1 MAYVNYD
8 PTLGM
13 AAKQTSDW
21 GPLSYREDQLRKS
34 AGLDL
39 MGRPVALQSMSSEPE
54 YQIGSDGLPVI
65 DQAGQPVMANS
76 ATPNLAYYSWLNGE
90 VDPAYTQAQQA
101 AQAKRDANQAY
112 QQLGALEQYGLS
124 YKNKALSSEANR
136 ETIAQRLGEYG
147 VNNLQDLGST
157 TVDGKPVFY
166 NRTTGQALPGELGY
180 TSYGDGFTRYKL
192 QAMPDGSA
200 LPVPA
205 WEDSSDNGK
214 IAQGLS
220 IAAMLAAPWAL
231 PALGAA
237 TGLGAAASGALY
249 GGATGALTSGIG
261 GGNVLE
267 GGLTGALAGG
277 IGGAFGAG
285 PGQFDVSQG
294 LGGAAGK
301 AINSAAS
308 GALTGGMKAGLSGQN
323 ILEGATMGGVAG
335 GLGSYANSQLA
346 GAGLGPKASGFL
358 SSQLSGAARDQLGSM
373 FGQNQPIMRRP
384 SMGGGVKQAAS
395 SNPLSQLGSSSAP
408 LAGGGKDWATF
419 QQYLK
424 TQGQLFGSGQQ
435 QPIRRPSMGGGI
447 KQVAASPLA
456 QLGNASAPSAG
467 GSKDWST
474 FQQYLKTQGLA

>member
-1 MAYVNYD
+1 MAYVNFN

-21 GPLSYREDQLRKS
+21 GPLSYREDQLRKA
-34 AGLDL
+34 AGLGL
-39 MGRPVALQSMSSEPE
+39 FGRPVALQSWSSEPQ
-54 YQIGSDGLPVI
+54 YQTGSDGMPVI
-65 DQAGQPVMANS
+65 GQDGQPVLTNS
-76 ATPNLAYYSWLNGE
+76 FTMDPTYQRWLNGE

-136 ETIAQRLGEYG
+136 ETIAQRLSEYG
-147 VNNLQDLGST
+147 ISNLHDLGST
-157 TVDGKPVFY
+157 QVDGKPVFY
-166 NRTTGQALPGELGY
+166 SRTTGHMLPGELGY
-180 TSYGDGFTRYKL
+180 TSYGNGFTRYKL

-205 WEDSSDNGK
+205 WEDSSDNAK

-220 IAAMLAAPWAL
+220 VAAILAAPWAL

-261 GGNVLE
+261 GGNILK

-277 IGGAFGAG
+277 IGGSFGAG
-285 PGQFDVSQG
+285 SGQFDVSQG
-294 LGGAAGK
+294 MGGAAGK

-323 ILEGATMGGVAG
+323 ILEGAAVGGVSG
-335 GLGSYANSQLA
+335 GLGSYANSQLSD
-346 GAGLGPKASGFL
+346 AGLGAKTSGFL
-358 SSQLSGAARDQLGSM
+358 SGQLAGAARNQVGQMLGAGPKQLA
-373 FGQNQPIMRRP
+373 RP
-384 SMGGGVKQAAS
+384 PVARPGQAAS
-395 SNPLSQLGSSSAP
+395 STSGAANLPG
-408 LAGGGKDWATF
+408 LAGLAGQAMQRIYPPAAQRSRMPNSMAGQGGAPMTDWMGF
-419 QQYLK
+419 QQYMK
-424 TQGQLFGSGQQ
+424 
-435 QPIRRPSMGGGI
+435 M
-447 KQVAASPLA
+447 
-456 QLGNASAPSAG
+456 LGLS
-467 GSKDWST
+467 
-474 FQQYLKTQGLA
+474 

>member
-1 MAYVNYD
+1 MAYVNFD

-13 AAKQTSDW
+13 AKKQTSDW

-34 AGLDL
+34 AGLDML
-39 MGRPVALQSMSSEPE
+39 GRPAALQNLSSEPA
-54 YQIGSDGLPVI
+54 YQIGPDGLPAI
-65 DQAGQPVMANS
+65 DQDGQPVMANS
-76 ATPNLAYYSWLNGE
+76 TTTNPAYLRWLNGE
-90 VDPAYTQAQQA
+90 VDPGYTQAQQQ

-112 QQLGALEQYGLS
+112 QQLGALEKYGLT
-124 YKNKALSSEANR
+124 YGNKALGSEANR
-136 ETIAQRLGEYG
+136 ETIAQRLSEYG
-147 VNNLQDLGST
+147 ISNLQDLGST
-157 TVDGKPVFY
+157 QVDGKPVFY

-180 TSYGDGFTRYKL
+180 TSYGNGFTRYKMK
-192 QAMPDGSA
+192 AMPDGSA
-200 LPVPA
+200 VPMPV

-261 GGNVLE
+261 GGNILK

-277 IGGAFGAG
+277 IGGSFGAG
-285 PGQFDVSQG
+285 SGQFDVSQG
-294 LGGAAGK
+294 MGGAAGK

-335 GLGSYANSQLA
+335 GLGSYANSQLSD
-346 GAGLGPKASGFL
+346 AGLGAKTSGFL
-358 SSQLSGAARDQLGSM
+358 SGQLAGAARDQLSSM

-384 SMGGGVKQAAS
+384 SMGGGVKQAAAS

-408 LAGGGKDWATF
+408 LAGG
-419 QQYLK
+419 
-424 TQGQLFGSGQQ
+424 
-435 QPIRRPSMGGGI
+435 
-447 KQVAASPLA
+447 
-456 QLGNASAPSAG
+456 
-467 GSKDWST
+467 SKDWYT

>member
-1 MAYVNYD
+1 MAYVNFD

-13 AAKQTSDW
+13 AKKQTSDW

-34 AGLDL
+34 AGLD
-39 MGRPVALQSMSSEPE
+39 MFGRPAALQNMSSEPE

-76 ATPNLAYYSWLNGE
+76 ATTNLAYQSWLNGE
-90 VDPAYTQAQQA
+90 VDPGYTQAQQQ

-124 YKNKALSSEANR
+124 YGNKALGSEANR

-147 VNNLQDLGST
+147 ISDIQNLGST
-157 TVDGKPVFY
+157 QVDGKPVFY
-166 NRTTGQALPGELGY
+166 NRATGQALPGELGY
-180 TSYGDGFTRYKL
+180 TSYGNGFTRYKL

-261 GGNVLE
+261 GGNVLK

-277 IGGAFGAG
+277 IGGSFGAG
-285 PGQFDVSQG
+285 SGQFDVSQG

-308 GALTGGMKAGLSGQN
+308 GALTGGMRAGLSGQN
-323 ILEGATMGGVAG
+323 ILEGAAMGGVAG
-335 GLGSYANSQLA
+335 GLGSYANSQLSD
-346 GAGLGPKASGFL
+346 AGLGAKTSGFL
-358 SSQLSGAARDQLGSM
+358 SGQLAGAARGQLGQM
-373 FGQNQPIMRRP
+373 
-384 SMGGGVKQAAS
+384 
-395 SNPLSQLGSSSAP
+395 
-408 LAGGGKDWATF
+408 
-419 QQYLK
+419 
-424 TQGQLFGSGQQ
+424 FGSGQQ

-447 KQVAASPLA
+447 KQVAASPRA
-456 QLGNASAPSAG
+456 PLGNAPAPLAG
-467 GSKDWST
+467 GSKDWAT

>member
-1 MAYVNYD
+1 MAYVNFN

-21 GPLSYREDQLRKS
+21 GPLSYREDQLSKA

-39 MGRPVALQSMSSEPE
+39 FGRPAALQNLSSEPQ
-54 YQIGSDGLPVI
+54 YQTGSDGMPVI
-65 DQAGQPVMANS
+65 DQDGQPVLANS
-76 ATPNLAYYSWLNGE
+76 PTTDPAYQRWLNGE
-90 VDPAYTQAQQA
+90 VDPAYTQAQQQ

-112 QQLGALEQYGLS
+112 QQLGALEKYGLT
-124 YKNKALSSEANR
+124 YGNKALGSEANR
-136 ETIAQRLGEYG
+136 ETIAQRLSEYG
-147 VNNLQDLGST
+147 ISNLQDLGST
-157 TVDGKPVFY
+157 QVDGKPVFY

-180 TSYGDGFTRYKL
+180 TSYGNGFTRYKMK
-192 QAMPDGSA
+192 AMPDGSA
-200 LPVPA
+200 VPMPM

-261 GGNVLE
+261 GGNILK

-277 IGGAFGAG
+277 IGGSFGAG
-285 PGQFDVSQG
+285 SGQFDVSQG
-294 LGGAAGK
+294 MGGAAGK

-335 GLGSYANSQLA
+335 GLGSYANSQLSD
-346 GAGLGPKASGFL
+346 AGLGAKTSGFL
-358 SSQLSGAARDQLGSM
+358 SGQLAGAARDQLSSM

-384 SMGGGVKQAAS
+384 SMGGGVKQAAA
-395 SNPLSQLGSSSAP
+395 NPLTQLSSSSAP
-408 LAGGGKDWATF
+408 ASSGGKDWTTF

-424 TQGQLFGSGQQ
+424 T
-435 QPIRRPSMGGGI
+435 
-447 KQVAASPLA
+447 V
-456 QLGNASAPSAG
+456 
-467 GSKDWST
+467 
-474 FQQYLKTQGLA
+474 GLA

>member
-1 MAYVNYD
+1 MAYVNFN

-21 GPLSYREDQLRKS
+21 GPLSYRTDQLNKA
-34 AGLDL
+34 AGLGL
-39 MGRPVALQSMSSEPE
+39 FGRPVALQSWSSEPQ
-54 YQIGSDGLPVI
+54 YQTGSDGMPVI
-65 DQAGQPVMANS
+65 DQDGQPVLANS
-76 ATPNLAYYSWLNGE
+76 FTMDPAYQRWLNGE
-90 VDPAYTQAQQA
+90 VDPAYTQAQQQA
-101 AQAKRDANQAY
+101 QQQAQAKRDANQAY
-112 QQLGALEQYGLS
+112 QQLGALEKYGLT

-136 ETIAQRLGEYG
+136 ETIAQRLSEYG
-147 VNNLQDLGST
+147 ISNLQDLGST
-157 TVDGKPVFY
+157 QVDGKPVFY
-166 NRTTGQALPGELGY
+166 NRNTGQALPGELGY
-180 TSYGDGFTRYKL
+180 TSYGNGFTRYKM
-192 QAMPDGSA
+192 QALPNGGA
-200 LPVPA
+200 IPVPA
-205 WEDSSDNGK
+205 WEDSSDKGK

-261 GGNVLE
+261 GGNILK

-277 IGGAFGAG
+277 IGGSFGAG
-285 PGQFDVSQG
+285 SGQFDVSQG

-335 GLGSYANSQLA
+335 GLGSYANSQLSD
-346 GAGLGPKASGFL
+346 AGLGAKTSGFL
-358 SSQLSGAARDQLGSM
+358 SSQLAGAARGQLGQM
-373 FGQNQPIMRRP
+373 
-384 SMGGGVKQAAS
+384 
-395 SNPLSQLGSSSAP
+395 
-408 LAGGGKDWATF
+408 
-419 QQYLK
+419 
-424 TQGQLFGSGQQ
+424 FGSGQQ

-447 KQVAASPLA
+447 KQVAASPRA
-456 QLGNASAPSAG
+456 QLGNASAQSAG
-467 GSKDWST
+467 GSKDWAT

>member
-1 MAYVNYD
+1 MAYVNFD

-34 AGLDL
+34 VGLDSL
-39 MGRPVALQSMSSEPE
+39 GRPVGGSVAPTGE
-54 YQIGSDGLPVI
+54 YQMDQYGLPVI
-65 DQAGQPVMANS
+65 DQGGQPVRVIDYAAIEAQQRETAS
-76 ATPNLAYYSWLNGE
+76 
-90 VDPAYTQAQQA
+90 AYTQAQQT

-147 VNNLQDLGST
+147 VSNLQDLGST
-157 TVDGKPVFY
+157 QVDGKPVFY
-166 NRTTGQALPGELGY
+166 NRATGQALPGELGY
-180 TSYGDGFTRYKL
+180 TSYGNGFTRYKM
-192 QAMPDGSA
+192 QALPDGSA
-200 LPVPA
+200 VPVPE

-214 IAQGLS
+214 IAQAVA
-220 IAAMLAAPWAL
+220 IAAMVAAPWAL

-261 GGNVLE
+261 GGNVLK

-277 IGGAFGAG
+277 VGGAFGTG
-285 PGQFDVSQG
+285 SGQFDVSQG

-308 GALTGGMKAGLSGQN
+308 GALTGGMRAGLSGQN
-323 ILEGATMGGVAG
+323 ILEGATIGGVTG
-335 GLGSYANSQLA
+335 GLGSYANSQLSD
-346 GAGLGPKASGFL
+346 AGLGAKTSGFL
-358 SSQLSGAARDQLGSM
+358 SGQLAGAARGQLGQM
-373 FGQNQPIMRRP
+373 FGSGQRQPTRRP
-384 SMGGGVKQAAS
+384 SMGGGVKQAAA
-395 SNPLSQLGSSSAP
+395 N
-408 LAGGGKDWATF
+408 
-419 QQYLK
+419 
-424 TQGQLFGSGQQ
+424 
-435 QPIRRPSMGGGI
+435 
-447 KQVAASPLA
+447 PLA
-456 QLGNASAPSAG
+456 QLGNASAQSAPSAG

>member
-1 MAYVNYD
+1 MAYVDFN

-13 AAKQTSDW
+13 AKKQTSDW
-21 GPLSYREDQLRKS
+21 GPLSYREDQLQKS

-39 MGRPVALQSMSSEPE
+39 FGRPAGGFGAPTGE

-65 DQAGQPVMANS
+65 DQSGQPVRAQDP
-76 ATPNLAYYSWLNGE
+76 AAIEAQQRWLNGE
-90 VDPAYTQAQQA
+90 VDPGYTQAQQQ

-124 YKNKALSSEANR
+124 YKNKALGSEANR

-147 VNNLQDLGST
+147 ISDIQNLGST
-157 TVDGKPVFY
+157 QVDGKPVFY
-166 NRTTGQALPGELGY
+166 NRATGQALPGELGY
-180 TSYGDGFTRYKL
+180 TSYGNGFTRYKL

-200 LPVPA
+200 LPVPS

-261 GGNVLE
+261 GGNVLK

-277 IGGAFGAG
+277 IGGSFGAG
-285 PGQFDVSQG
+285 SGQFDVSQG

-308 GALTGGMKAGLSGQN
+308 GALTGGMRAGLSGQN
-323 ILEGATMGGVAG
+323 ILEGAAMGGVAG
-335 GLGSYANSQLA
+335 GLGSYANSQLSD
-346 GAGLGPKASGFL
+346 AGLGAKTSGFL
-358 SSQLSGAARDQLGSM
+358 SGQLAGAARGQLGSM
-373 FGQNQPIMRRP
+373 FGQSQPIRRP
-384 SMGGGVKQAAS
+384 SVGGGAKQTAS
-395 SNPLSQLGSSSAP
+395 GNPLSQLGSSSAP
-408 LAGGGKDWATF
+408 LSGGSKDWATF

-456 QLGNASAPSAG
+456 QLGNASAPPAG

>member
-1 MAYVNYD
+1 MAYVNFD

-13 AAKQTSDW
+13 AKKQTSDW

-39 MGRPVALQSMSSEPE
+39 FGRPVGGSVAPTGE
-54 YQIGSDGLPVI
+54 YQIGPDGLPVI
-65 DQAGQPVMANS
+65 DQDGQPVRVIDYAAIEAQQREAAS
-76 ATPNLAYYSWLNGE
+76 
-90 VDPAYTQAQQA
+90 AYTQAQQQ

-136 ETIAQRLGEYG
+136 ETIAQRLSEYG
-147 VNNLQDLGST
+147 ISNLLDLGST
-157 TVDGKPVFY
+157 QVDGKPVFY
-166 NRTTGQALPGELGY
+166 SRTTGSMLPGELGY
-180 TSYGDGFTRYKL
+180 TSYGNGFTRYKL

-205 WEDSSDNGK
+205 WEDSSDNAK

-220 IAAMLAAPWAL
+220 VAAILAAPWAL

-261 GGNVLE
+261 GGNILK

-277 IGGAFGAG
+277 IGGSFGAG
-285 PGQFDVSQG
+285 SGQFDVSQG
-294 LGGAAGK
+294 MGGAAGK

-323 ILEGATMGGVAG
+323 ILEGATMGGVVG
-335 GLGSYANSQLA
+335 GLGSYANSQLSD
-346 GAGLGPKASGFL
+346 AGLGAKTSGFL

-373 FGQNQPIMRRP
+373 FGQQQPIRRRP
-384 SMGGGVKQAAS
+384 LMGGSIKQAAA
-395 SNPLSQLGSSSAP
+395 NPLAQLSNSSAP
-408 LAGGGKDWATF
+408 PIGGSKDWSTF

-435 QPIRRPSMGGGI
+435 QPIRRPSMGGN
-447 KQVAASPLA
+447 PLA
-456 QLGNASAPSAG
+456 QLSNSSAPPIG

>member
-1 MAYVNYD
+1 MAYVNFN
-8 PTLGM
+8 PALGM
-13 AAKQTSDW
+13 TQKQSTDW
-21 GPLSYREDQLRKS
+21 GPLSYRQDQLRKS
-34 AGLDL
+34 AGLDIL
-39 MGRPVALQSMSSEPE
+39 GRPAEGFGAPTGE
-54 YQIGSDGLPVI
+54 YQMGPDGMPVI
-65 DQAGQPVMANS
+65 DQDGQPVLANS
-76 ATPNLAYYSWLNGE
+76 PTTDPAYQRWLNGE
-90 VDPAYTQAQQA
+90 VAPAYTQAQQA

-112 QQLGALEQYGLS
+112 QQLGALEKYGLS
-124 YKNKALSSEANR
+124 YGNKALGSEANR

-147 VNNLQDLGST
+147 INNLQDLGST
-157 TVDGKPVFY
+157 QVDGKPVFY
-166 NRTTGQALPGELGY
+166 NRATGQMLPGELGY
-180 TSYGDGFTRYKL
+180 TSYGEGFTRYKM

-200 LPVPA
+200 VPVPV
-205 WEDSSDNGK
+205 WENSSDNGK

-220 IAAMLAAPWAL
+220 IAAMIAAPWAL

-261 GGNVLE
+261 GGNILK

-285 PGQFDVSQG
+285 SGQFDVSQG

-308 GALTGGMKAGLSGQN
+308 GALTGGMRAGLTGQN

-358 SSQLSGAARDQLGSM
+358 SGQLAGAARGQLGQM
-373 FGQNQPIMRRP
+373 
-384 SMGGGVKQAAS
+384 
-395 SNPLSQLGSSSAP
+395 
-408 LAGGGKDWATF
+408 
-419 QQYLK
+419 
-424 TQGQLFGSGQQ
+424 FGSGQQ

-447 KQVAASPLA
+447 KQVAASPRA
-456 QLGNASAPSAG
+456 QLGNASAQSAPSAG

>member
-1 MAYVNYD
+1 MAYVDFN
-8 PTLGM
+8 PTLGV
-13 AAKQTSDW
+13 AQKQNTDW
-21 GPLSYREDQLRKS
+21 GPLSYRQDQLRKS
-34 AGLDL
+34 AGLDIL
-39 MGRPVALQSMSSEPE
+39 GRPAALQNMSSEP
-54 YQIGSDGLPVI
+54 QAQVGPDGMPVL
-65 DQAGQPVMANS
+65 DQDGQPVMANS
-76 ATPNLAYYSWLNGE
+76 TTTDPAYQRWLNGE
-90 VDPAYTQAQQA
+90 VAPAYTQAQQA

-112 QQLGALEQYGLS
+112 QQLGALEKYGLS
-124 YKNKALSSEANR
+124 YGNQALGSEANR

-180 TSYGDGFTRYKL
+180 TSYGNGFTRYKMK
-192 QAMPDGSA
+192 AMPDGSA
-200 LPVPA
+200 IPVPV

-261 GGNVLE
+261 GGNVLK

-277 IGGAFGAG
+277 IGGSFGAG
-285 PGQFDVSQG
+285 SGQFDVSQG

-308 GALTGGMKAGLSGQN
+308 GALTGGMRAGVSGQN

-335 GLGSYANSQLA
+335 GLGSYANSQLSD
-346 GAGLGPKASGFL
+346 AGLGAKTSGFL
-358 SSQLSGAARDQLGSM
+358 SGQLAGAARGQLGQM
-373 FGQNQPIMRRP
+373 
-384 SMGGGVKQAAS
+384 
-395 SNPLSQLGSSSAP
+395 
-408 LAGGGKDWATF
+408 
-419 QQYLK
+419 
-424 TQGQLFGSGQQ
+424 FGSGQQ
-435 QPIRRPSMGGGI
+435 QPIRRPSMGGGV
-447 KQVAASPLA
+447 KQAAANPLA
-456 QLGNASAPSAG
+456 RLGNASAPSAG

>member
-1 MAYVNYD
+1 MAYVNFD

-13 AAKQTSDW
+13 AKKQTSDW
-21 GPLSYREDQLRKS
+21 GPLSYREDQLRKAAS
-34 AGLDL
+34 LDL
-39 MGRPVALQSMSSEPE
+39 LGRPAAPQNLSSEPQ
-54 YQIGSDGLPVI
+54 YHDGMPVI
-65 DQAGQPVMANS
+65 DQDGQPV
-76 ATPNLAYYSWLNGE
+76 LAYSPTTDPAYQRWMNGE
-90 VDPAYTQAQQA
+90 VDPGYTQAQQQ

-136 ETIAQRLGEYG
+136 ETIAQRLSEYG
-147 VNNLQDLGST
+147 ISNLLDLGST
-157 TVDGKPVFY
+157 QVDGKPVFY
-166 NRTTGQALPGELGY
+166 SRTTGQMLPGELGY
-180 TSYGDGFTRYKL
+180 TSYGNGFTRYKL

-205 WEDSSDNGK
+205 WEDSSDNAK

-220 IAAMLAAPWAL
+220 VAAILAAPWAL

-261 GGNVLE
+261 GGNVLK

-277 IGGAFGAG
+277 IGGAFGTG
-285 PGQFDVSQG
+285 SGQFDVSQG

-335 GLGSYANSQLA
+335 GLGSYANSQLSD
-346 GAGLGPKASGFL
+346 AGLGAKTSGFL
-358 SSQLSGAARDQLGSM
+358 SGQLAGAARDQLGSM

-384 SMGGGVKQAAS
+384 SMGGGVKQAAAS

-424 TQGQLFGSGQQ
+424 TQG
-435 QPIRRPSMGGGI
+435 
-447 KQVAASPLA
+447 LA
-456 QLGNASAPSAG
+456 
-467 GSKDWST
+467 
-474 FQQYLKTQGLA
+474 

>member
-1 MAYVNYD
+1 MAYVNFD

-13 AAKQTSDW
+13 AKKQTSDW

-34 AGLDL
+34 AGLDIL
-39 MGRPVALQSMSSEPE
+39 GRPAALQNLSSEP
-54 YQIGSDGLPVI
+54 QFQLGSDGLPVL
-65 DQAGQPVMANS
+65 DQDGQPVMTRS
-76 ATPNLAYYSWLNGE
+76 TTTDPAYQRWLNGE
-90 VDPAYTQAQQA
+90 VDPGYTQAQQQ

-136 ETIAQRLGEYG
+136 ETIAQRLSEYG
-147 VNNLQDLGST
+147 ISNLHDLGST
-157 TVDGKPVFY
+157 QVDGKPVFY

-180 TSYGDGFTRYKL
+180 TSYGNGFTRYKL

-261 GGNVLE
+261 GGNVLK

-277 IGGAFGAG
+277 IGGAFGTG
-285 PGQFDVSQG
+285 SGQFDVSQG

-308 GALTGGMKAGLSGQN
+308 GALTGGMRAGLSGQN
-323 ILEGATMGGVAG
+323 ILEGAAMGGVAG
-335 GLGSYANSQLA
+335 GLGSYANSQLSA
-346 GAGLGPKASGFL
+346 AGLGAKTSGFL
-358 SSQLSGAARDQLGSM
+358 SGQLAGAARDQVGQIFGS
-373 FGQNQPIMRRP
+373 GQRQPTRRP
-384 SMGGGVKQAAS
+384 SMGGGVKQAAA
-395 SNPLSQLGSSSAP
+395 NPLVQLGDASAP
-408 LAGGGKDWATF
+408 SAGGSKDWATF

-424 TQGQLFGSGQQ
+424 TQG
-435 QPIRRPSMGGGI
+435 
-447 KQVAASPLA
+447 LA
-456 QLGNASAPSAG
+456 
-467 GSKDWST
+467 
-474 FQQYLKTQGLA
+474 

>member
-1 MAYVNYD
+1 MAYVNFD

-13 AAKQTSDW
+13 AKKQTSDW
-21 GPLSYREDQLRKS
+21 GPLSYREDQLRKA
-34 AGLDL
+34 AGLDML
-39 MGRPVALQSMSSEPE
+39 GRPAALQNVSSEPE
-54 YQIGSDGLPVI
+54 YQIDSNGLPVI
-65 DQAGQPVMANS
+65 DQDGRPVPVRVIDYAAIEAQQREAAS
-76 ATPNLAYYSWLNGE
+76 G
-90 VDPAYTQAQQA
+90 YTQAQQQ

-136 ETIAQRLGEYG
+136 ETIAQRLSEYG
-147 VNNLQDLGST
+147 ISNLLDLGST
-157 TVDGKPVFY
+157 QVDGKPVFY
-166 NRTTGQALPGELGY
+166 SRTTGQMLPGELGY
-180 TSYGDGFTRYKL
+180 TSYGNGFTRYKL

-261 GGNVLE
+261 GGNVLK

-277 IGGAFGAG
+277 IGGSFGAG
-285 PGQFDVSQG
+285 SGQFDVSQG

-308 GALTGGMKAGLSGQN
+308 GALTGGMRAGLSGQN

-335 GLGSYANSQLA
+335 GLGSYANSQLSD
-346 GAGLGPKASGFL
+346 AGLGAKTSGFL
-358 SSQLSGAARDQLGSM
+358 SGQLAGAARNQVGQMLGAGPKQLA
-373 FGQNQPIMRRP
+373 RP
-384 SMGGGVKQAAS
+384 PVARPGQAAS
-395 SNPLSQLGSSSAP
+395 STPGAANLPG
-408 LAGGGKDWATF
+408 LAGPAGQAMQRIYSPAAQRSRMPNSMAGQGGAPTAGWMGF

-424 TQGQLFGSGQQ
+424 
-435 QPIRRPSMGGGI
+435 M
-447 KQVAASPLA
+447 
-456 QLGNASAPSAG
+456 LGLS
-467 GSKDWST
+467 
-474 FQQYLKTQGLA
+474 

>member
-1 MAYVNYD
+1 MAYVNFD

-13 AAKQTSDW
+13 AKKQTSDW

-34 AGLDL
+34 AGLD
-39 MGRPVALQSMSSEPE
+39 MFGRPAALQNVSSEPE
-54 YQIGSDGLPVI
+54 YQIGPDGLPAI
-65 DQAGQPVMANS
+65 DQDGRPVMANS
-76 ATPNLAYYSWLNGE
+76 ATTNLAYQSWLNGE
-90 VDPAYTQAQQA
+90 VDPGYTQAQQQ

-136 ETIAQRLGEYG
+136 ETIAQRLSEYG
-147 VNNLQDLGST
+147 ISNLHDLGST
-157 TVDGKPVFY
+157 QVDGKPVFY
-166 NRTTGQALPGELGY
+166 SRTTGQMLPGELGY
-180 TSYGDGFTRYKL
+180 TSYGNGFTRYKL

-261 GGNVLE
+261 GGNVLK

-277 IGGAFGAG
+277 IGGSFGAG
-285 PGQFDVSQG
+285 SGQFDVSQG

-308 GALTGGMKAGLSGQN
+308 GALTGGMRAGLSGQN
-323 ILEGATMGGVAG
+323 ILEGAAMGGVAG
-335 GLGSYANSQLA
+335 GLGSYANSQLSD
-346 GAGLGPKASGFL
+346 AGLGAKTSGFL
-358 SSQLSGAARDQLGSM
+358 SGQLAGAARGQLGQM
-373 FGQNQPIMRRP
+373 FGSGQQQPIRRP
-384 SMGGGVKQAAS
+384 SVGGGAKQTAS
-395 SNPLSQLGSSSAP
+395 GNPLSQLGSSSAP
-408 LAGGGKDWATF
+408 LSGGSKDWATF

-424 TQGQLFGSGQQ
+424 TQG
-435 QPIRRPSMGGGI
+435 
-447 KQVAASPLA
+447 LA
-456 QLGNASAPSAG
+456 
-467 GSKDWST
+467 
-474 FQQYLKTQGLA
+474 